1 MVEPTS
7 REPESLDVMYLLE
20 RLEEVLGAGTR
31 LPFTSRALVDDEEC
45 FEIIDQIRLSLPQEI
60 RQARKVNADR
70 DAVIDQANTQAEQIL
85 KNAEEEARELVRD
98 HHIAREAKAESDDI
112 ITQAEKK
119 AAQVRREVDEYAYNV
134 LLDLD
139 QRLEGLVGTVRNG
152 LRSLQP
158 SDGEASD
165 GTYAETEGT
174 AER

>member
-70 DAVIDQANTQAEQIL
+70 DAVIDQAQTQAEQIL
-85 KNAEEEARELVRD
+85 KSAEEEARELVRE
-98 HHIAREAKAESDDI
+98 HHISREAQAESEEI
-112 ITQAEKK
+112 VNQAERK

-152 LRSLQP
+152 LRSLEP
-158 SDGEASD
+158 DNGEAAD
-165 GTYAETEGT
+165 GSYAEAEGT
-174 AER
+174 VER